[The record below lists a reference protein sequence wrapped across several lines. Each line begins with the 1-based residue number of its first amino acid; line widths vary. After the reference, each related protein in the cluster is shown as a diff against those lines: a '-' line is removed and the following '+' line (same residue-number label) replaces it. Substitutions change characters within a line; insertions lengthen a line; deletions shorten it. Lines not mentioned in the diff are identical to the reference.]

1 MPAGVTWGTYLK
13 GVTAALLS
21 MFAGAQAVHIVFR
34 PLDDFQE
41 QVDKRKAELRAEGV
55 KPDLDS

>member
-1 MPAGVTWGTYLK
+1 MPAGVTWSVYLK

-21 MFAGAQAVHIVFR
+21 MFAGAQAVHVIYR

-41 QVDKRKAELRAEGV
+41 QVEKLKAELRAEGV
-55 KPDLDS
+55 NTESQD